1 MANCPKCGA
10 HLRMIDWKQRCP
22 HCKANVFLYDLQER
36 LMLDADKAEV
46 QHYHFQ
52 KKVDRLK
59 ASFIGSKLAITRIVT
74 SVLPIA
80 AAFLP
85 LFRADLS
92 AVSADLPSKFDALKL
107 YDLVDKDDTGALLD
121 YILSSGVGGK
131 IFLAAIVCLAL
142 GLVALLLHLILL
154 FLSCSPKGK
163 IRNLTLSALMV
174 VFPCVSAVLMIFAN
188 YKGFAGT
195 VSTVGT
201 YLFITLASAN
211 LLVEQLTFWQGIEI
225 THKQCYVGGIPIEEY
240 FELQKTMTPEDLRQ
254 EQYRRMQKKREEKEA
269 QLAREQAEKE
279 AAAQSAD
286 VESEEKEGAVHG
298 G

>member
-163 IRNLTLSALMV
+163 ARNYTLSI
-174 VFPCVSAVLMIFAN
+174 LMIAFPVLFIILVYASGAQ
-188 YKGFAGT
+188 GFASAAPGL
-195 VSTVGT
+195 GA
-201 YLFITLASAN
+201 YLFVLLAAVN
-211 LLVEQLTFWQGIEI
+211 LVIEILTFRQGIEI
-225 THKQCYVGGIPIEEY
+225 AHKQCYVGGIPIEEY
-240 FELQKTMTPEDLRQ
+240 FEMKEKGVPHEEIRAEM
-254 EQYRRMQKKREEKEA
+254 YRRLSEQQREKERKLEE
-269 QLAREQAEKE
+269 QTREHDHHHGKE
-279 AAAQSAD
+279 AAAQ
-286 VESEEKEGAVHG
+286 
-298 G
+298 